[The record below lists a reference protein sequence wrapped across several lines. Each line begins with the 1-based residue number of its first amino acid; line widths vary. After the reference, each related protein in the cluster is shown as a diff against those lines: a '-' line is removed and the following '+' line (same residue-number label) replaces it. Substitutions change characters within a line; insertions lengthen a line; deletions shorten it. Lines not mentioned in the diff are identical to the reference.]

1 VVGALAAAALACLLA
16 IPAAGYVSRH
26 AGTHPV
32 FTAAVTGWLAADP
45 RYRADEDSGVATS
58 PAYIGPLAGDR
69 LSHRLSEL
77 PNHASCAEIAG
88 RAHHSWLVIGTVAVR
103 GAAPSRVGRCLGGA
117 RPAFAAAG
125 YSAYPPLGASP

>member
-1 VVGALAAAALACLLA
+1 VAFAAAACLLA

-32 FTAAVTGWLAADP
+32 FTAAITGWLAAEP
-45 RYRADEDSGVATS
+45 RYRADQDSGVATS

-69 LSHRLSEL
+69 LSHRLSAL
-77 PNHASCAEIAG
+77 PNDASCAGIAA
-88 RAHHSWLVIGTVAVR
+88 RARRSWLVIGTVAVR

-117 RPAFAAAG
+117 RPAFSAAG
-125 YSAYPPLGASP
+125 YSAYPPLSASP